1 VSDIGRVAGGE
12 NPSTTGSADDTAVK
26 GEILFTAESYTGPV
40 VKAFINAG
48 YSARRGP
55 IGHKPAVIR
64 IIVGYIKLLVK
75 VPVVNCLS
83 VVVEVS
89 HARGRRAIV
98 NLALLHLSSSSL
110 EQKRARLLGI
120 HHP

>member
-1 VSDIGRVAGGE
+1 LIIHRVSDIGRVAGGE

-55 IGHKPAVIR
+55 IGHKPAVI
-64 IIVGYIKLLVK
+64 
-75 VPVVNCLS
+75 LS
-83 VVVEVS
+83 VIS
-89 HARGRRAIV
+89 
-98 NLALLHLSSSSL
+98 NCW
-110 EQKRARLLGI
+110 
-120 HHP
+120 